1 MWNSL
6 TEAEGLSAAKM
17 EEGFREESF
26 DQTGEVQGLGDFALE
41 VKEELVIMFEEE
53 NGMEISALGQ

>member
-6 TEAEGLSAAKM
+6 TEAEALSAAKM
-17 EEGFREESF
+17 EEGFREESC
-26 DQTGEVQGLGDFALE
+26 DQTGDVPGLGDFVLE

-53 NGMEISALGQ
+53 NGMDSSALGQ